1 MRSLTL
7 ETLGR
12 PGWITSSTNCLR
24 ERRRLVMNLRV
35 RRVTAAAAF
44 ESAMAAV
51 GRLLAAEVAVAAA
64 AAAQE
69 DGGRRRW
76 ESRVIA
82 WKGLYVVEP

>member
-1 MRSLTL
+1 M
-7 ETLGR
+7 ETLAR

-44 ESAMAAV
+44 ESAMAA
-51 GRLLAAEVAVAAA
+51 EVAVAAA

-69 DGGRRRW
+69 GGGRRRRKRW
-76 ESRVIA
+76 VLAGR
-82 WKGLYVVEP
+82 GLYVVEP